1 MTQIL
6 KSFPFVKTT
15 RLITLPGTKTL
26 GLLQVVGHLDGEP
39 AFIDY
44 QAVPEN
50 KDEFSTIGAV
60 MTLDELTA
68 NGFTQV
74 FEIEPVVDDAVVL
87 IDKDGGFT
95 LGVVLSVVGDNVVA
109 RTAADRLPTQ
119 WSKSEVFVVY
129 PVPRAKRA
137 IDEGTLVTI
146 LNPMSAFIGRSG
158 VIEGIKDGTTASVR
172 LFGSDRTMLFS
183 SGELGEMVDFVS
195 YDPVDSGL
203 DGSSD
208 PVTDIINE
216 ARAVA
221 EGHFGVDF
229 TPSNE
234 TVDVEVLAY
243 MGDAELAVGNIFSS
257 EELDLIEQ
265 MGELDENFAT
275 NMIGVVVGKGRDLP
289 LTELDVMIELEIGSW
304 SKAVGDALEFW
315 ALVGQIAQEQGKS
328 VIEAAYA
335 GDTETITAPRTAPF
349 ALALAQKAAITV
361 EQAVD
366 VMNGVAPEF
375 VQPDW
380 LKDVAGSGSDAHD
393 DDFDAQAEV
402 EGVLKTILD
411 ELLGEGNYTIEG
423 PGEEFKDFTKVLE
436 EMAASPQA
444 FIDQS
449 IPIPATLSQEEID
462 EALAEYQKGPAI
474 LFGKAFGQPAQKVD
488 IDNLLTESLDEF
500 ETLAKAGQND
510 ASVIQKSIG
519 ELLQVLDT
527 TIGDA
532 LEDAD
537 IAKEASARAYQ
548 GLKQANE
555 VRRQLS
561 HAVNNIGA
569 LEDGFEALVD
579 DLEALKSLRS
589 ARSAS

>member
-109 RTAADRLPTQ
+109 RTAADRLPTH

-137 IDEGTLVTI
+137 IDEGTLVTV

-172 LFGSDRTMLFS
+172 LFDLDRTMLFS

-304 SKAVGDALEFW
+304 SKAVGDTLEFW
-315 ALVGQIAQEQGKS
+315 ALVGQIAQEQGKN

-335 GDTETITAPRTAPF
+335 GDIETVTAPRTAPF

-380 LKDVAGSGSDAHD
+380 LKDAAGSGSDAHD
-393 DDFDAQAEV
+393 DDFDAQDEV
-402 EGVLKTILD
+402 EGVLKDIFD
-411 ELLGEGNYTIEG
+411 QLLGEGTYVIEEV
-423 PGEEFKDFTKVLE
+423 GEDFAKTLA
-436 EMAASPQA
+436 EMAGSPQA

-449 IPIPATLSQEEID
+449 IPIPATLPKVDID
-462 EALAEYQKGPAI
+462 DVLAEYQKGPAI
-474 LFGKAFGQPAQKVD
+474 LFGKAFGQPAQNVD
-488 IDNLLTESLDEF
+488 IDALLTESLDEF

-510 ASVIQKSIG
+510 ASVIQKSIQ
-519 ELLQVLDT
+519 ELIQVLDT

-532 LEDAD
+532 LKDAHE
-537 IAKEASARAYQ
+537 AREASARAYA
-548 GLKQANE
+548 GLQMANE